1 MARPTLV
8 VGARKGATQGMLAV
22 VVADGELA
30 PEDAEL
36 ARRADLVIAADG
48 GARWLDAQGVR
59 PDVLVGDLDSL
70 EAASVTRLQAAG
82 TRVSRHPVDKDA
94 SDTELAVEAA
104 IAAGADRVVVL
115 GALGGGRLDHEL
127 ANVALLVD
135 RVIAGVD
142 LRLQR
147 GATRV
152 RAVRADRSI
161 EIEAEVG
168 AIVTLLPIGGDA
180 VGVSTTG
187 LQYPLRDE
195 ILVMGRSR
203 GLSNVVSG
211 APASVTLRA
220 GSLLVIEIDST
231 KEGE

>member
-1 MARPTLV
+1 
-8 VGARKGATQGMLAV
+8 MLAV

-104 IAAGADRVVVL
+104 IAAGADRVVLL

-135 RVIAGVD
+135 RASAGVD

-152 RAVRADRSI
+152 RVVRADRSI

-187 LQYPLRDE
+187 LHYPLRDE
-195 ILVMGRSR
+195 TLVMGRSR

-211 APASVTLRA
+211 APASVSLRA

>member
-1 MARPTLV
+1 
-8 VGARKGATQGMLAV
+8 MLAV

-48 GARWLDAQGVR
+48 GA
-59 PDVLVGDLDSL
+59 
-70 EAASVTRLQAAG
+70 
-82 TRVSRHPVDKDA
+82 RVSRHPVDKDA

-135 RVIAGVD
+135 RASAGVD

-152 RAVRADRSI
+152 RVVRADRSI

-187 LQYPLRDE
+187 LHYPLRDE
-195 ILVMGRSR
+195 TLVMGRSR